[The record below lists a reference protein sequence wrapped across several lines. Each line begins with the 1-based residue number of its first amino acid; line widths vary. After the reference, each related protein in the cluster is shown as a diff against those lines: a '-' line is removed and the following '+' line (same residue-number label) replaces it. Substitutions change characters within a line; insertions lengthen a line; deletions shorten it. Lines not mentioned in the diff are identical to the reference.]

1 MGGTLSRIGVFL
13 MNAKLMTVA
22 LLAVV
27 VVGGG
32 LFALAADDSA
42 ADIDIDGDY
51 PIDHPGQVNMSNLFV
66 VLCAIFI
73 IGAVIIVGL
82 ALHVK
87 LYGDF

>member
-1 MGGTLSRIGVFL
+1 
-13 MNAKLMTVA
+13 MNAKLMTAA

-27 VVGGG
+27 IVGGG
-32 LFALAADDSA
+32 LYAISAADDSA
-42 ADIDIDGDY
+42 ADIDLSGDGY
-51 PIDHPGQVNMSNLFV
+51 PVEHPGQVNMSNLFV

>member
-51 PIDHPGQVNMSNLFV
+51 PIDHPGQVNMSNLFLILNV
-66 VLCAIFI
+66 VALIAAAIC
-73 IGAVIIVGL
+73 VGL